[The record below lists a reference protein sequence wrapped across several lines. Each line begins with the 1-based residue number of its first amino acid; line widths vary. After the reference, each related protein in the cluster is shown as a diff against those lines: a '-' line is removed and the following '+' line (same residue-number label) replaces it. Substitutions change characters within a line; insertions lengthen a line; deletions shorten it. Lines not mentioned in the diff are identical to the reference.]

1 MRVSESAYTCVC
13 AYWFMYLIC
22 YAALV
27 VVVLVA
33 LSEKTSVFIFII
45 LDSCRQREV

>member
-1 MRVSESAYTCVC
+1 MCVC
-13 AYWFMYLIC
+13 VYWFMYLIC

-27 VVVLVA
+27 VFVVIVA

-45 LDSCRQREV
+45 LDS